1 MKLEKDKTEELSELG
16 FRVINLNSKID
27 LPEFSEL
34 AGKDWITYGPTN
46 EFPQFLVDTYHM
58 KSITHKTIINRKQK
72 MIWGGG
78 WTKSLDP
85 FVKQF
90 LDNPFSNDNL
100 NDILR
105 KISFDLEI
113 NGGFALNVIWSNDGS
128 KIAQIDHIPFETV
141 RVDKQNGKDLIDY
154 YWISSDWSN
163 TRKHKPEK
171 YQGFSKKYKEVKS
184 QILYITEYQPGSRM
198 FYPIPMYYSSINWI
212 LAEWEI
218 SNFHRSSIQNGF
230 NAGFLLNFATG
241 VPSKDEIK
249 RAYREIEAKYTG
261 TFNAG
266 KFILTFSNGVE
277 QQPNLTPIPL
287 QDTDARYTQ
296 LNDLIKQN
304 IFTANEVT
312 NPELFGVSIPGKLGS
327 KSEMLEGLEIFQS
340 TYINYKQE
348 FIEGVF
354 NKLGKINGLNEELK
368 IEKYKLDFGRI
379 EAVKEDVA
387 EDFIKLDFNS

>member
-1 MKLEKDKTEELSELG
+1 
-16 FRVINLNSKID
+16 
-27 LPEFSEL
+27 
-34 AGKDWITYGPTN
+34 
-46 EFPQFLVDTYHM
+46 
-58 KSITHKTIINRKQK
+58 
-72 MIWGGG
+72 
-78 WTKSLDP
+78 
-85 FVKQF
+85 
-90 LDNPFSNDNL
+90 
-100 NDILR
+100 
-105 KISFDLEI
+105 
-113 NGGFALNVIWSNDGS
+113 
-128 KIAQIDHIPFETV
+128 
-141 RVDKQNGKDLIDY
+141 
-154 YWISSDWSN
+154 
-163 TRKHKPEK
+163 
-171 YQGFSKKYKEVKS
+171 
-184 QILYITEYQPGSRM
+184 M